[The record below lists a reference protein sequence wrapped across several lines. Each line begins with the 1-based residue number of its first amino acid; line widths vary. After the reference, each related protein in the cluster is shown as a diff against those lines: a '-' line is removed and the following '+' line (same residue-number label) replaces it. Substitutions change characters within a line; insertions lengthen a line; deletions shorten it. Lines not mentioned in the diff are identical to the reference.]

1 MGTAPNNERLYLR
14 TGLTFLLLINSLCL
28 KNQDFDFGD
37 MKEIRFAA
45 YLRFRQRYVLISFE
59 KKILSNDTLS
69 HSSVADDSVEEHK
82 LLSQNR
88 EKARLRELAGDES
101 EEDEGGGGIAKIGEG
116 EPTIEQL
123 RETIK
128 TERDQKVYI
137 RQDLWDGSRND
148 FMAEVL

>member
-1 MGTAPNNERLYLR
+1 MYL
-14 TGLTFLLLINSLCL
+14 FLL
-28 KNQDFDFGD
+28 K
-37 MKEIRFAA
+37 
-45 YLRFRQRYVLISFE
+45 

-101 EEDEGGGGIAKIGEG
+101 EEDEGGGGIAKTGEG